1 LAVPADK
8 EGHRG
13 RSSPA
18 AVAIDDAVLVR
29 QCRTGD
35 SAAMER
41 LILKYQHR
49 IYNTIL
55 KICANTDDAAELTQD
70 TFVKVIENIAR
81 FQGRSSFYTWIFR
94 IAVNLTLN
102 YCRRKAKLQIRSLEA
117 KTADISASKRKLLK
131 DYLSDEHVPD
141 PEEVAQ
147 NRELGQIALEALN
160 SLSEDQRAVLVL
172 RDIEGMNYARIAV
185 VLNVQLG
192 TVRSRLSRARSSL
205 KQIMEAFVNEG

>member
-1 LAVPADK
+1 
-8 EGHRG
+8 
-13 RSSPA
+13 
-18 AVAIDDAVLVR
+18 
-29 QCRTGD
+29 
-35 SAAMER
+35 MER

-55 KICANTDDAAELTQD
+55 KICANNDDASELTQD
-70 TFVKVIENIAR
+70 TFVKVIENIGR

-102 YCRRKAKLQIRSLEA
+102 HCRRRNKLQIRSLDA
-117 KTADISASKRKLLK
+117 KTVEISESGRKLLK
-131 DYLSDEHVPD
+131 DYLSDEHAPD

-147 NRELGQIALEALN
+147 NRELGQIALAALN
-160 SLSEDQRAVLVL
+160 RLTEEQRAVLVL

>member
-1 LAVPADK
+1 LAAPVNK
-8 EGHRG
+8 EGPHR
-13 RSSPA
+13 RNSAA
-18 AVAIDDAVLVR
+18 AVSIDDTVLIKR
-29 QCRTGD
+29 CRAGD

-102 YCRRKAKLQIRSLEA
+102 HCRRKTKLQIKSLEA
-117 KTADISASKRKLLK
+117 KTIEVSDSRRKLLK
-131 DYLSDEHVPD
+131 DYLSDEDVPD

-147 NRELGQIALEALN
+147 NKELGQIALEALN
-160 SLSEDQRAVLVL
+160 RLTEEQRAVLVL
-172 RDIEGMNYARIAV
+172 RDIEGMKYARIAV

-205 KQIMEAFVNEG
+205 KQIMEAFLDEG

>member
-1 LAVPADK
+1 
-8 EGHRG
+8 
-13 RSSPA
+13 
-18 AVAIDDAVLVR
+18 
-29 QCRTGD
+29 
-35 SAAMER
+35 MER
-41 LILKYQHR
+41 LVVKYQSR

-70 TFVKVIENIAR
+70 TFVKVIENIEK

-102 YCRRKAKLQIRSLEA
+102 YCRKNKKVQIRSLEA
-117 KTADISASKRKLLK
+117 ETAEVSQSRRKLLK
-131 DYLSDEHVPD
+131 EYLSDNNSPN

-147 NRELGQIALEALN
+147 NKELGQIALKALMM
-160 SLSEDQRAVLVL
+160 LGEDQRAVLVL
-172 RDIEGMNYARIAV
+172 RDIEGMNYAGIAV

-205 KQIMEAFVNEG
+205 RQIVEAFTNEG